1 MSEQIAVTL
10 PNAVYDSL
18 SRRMEKLRG
27 DQVPGMKS
35 NKSAY
40 VTSAIVAQLK
50 KDGEDIVE
58 ADRVSGASG
67 TSGKK
72 SRLPIAIVTES

>member
-10 PNAVYDSL
+10 PNAVYDTL
-18 SRRMEKLRG
+18 HRRMENLKAS
-27 DQVPGMKS
+27 QIPGMKS

-40 VTSAIVAQLK
+40 VATAIEAQLK
-50 KDGEDIVE
+50 KDGEEIVAE
-58 ADRVSGASG
+58 PKV
-67 TSGKK
+67 KKEK